1 MGEETS
7 NAKGWEQAMPKLRG
21 ELGPLERTVMDHIW
35 EQGADVTVRD
45 VLESAAGGR
54 LAYTTVMTILDRLW
68 RKGFLRRSRVG
79 RAYVYRVKRT
89 EQEYLAGLLD
99 GVLAGAADRQ
109 SVLLGFM
116 RGIGQEDLVELRG
129 MIREVE
135 RERKNAP

>member
-1 MGEETS
+1 MDWKTS
-7 NAKGWEQAMPKLRG
+7 TAKGWNRLMPRLRG

-45 VLESAAGGR
+45 VLETKAGAG

-79 RAYVYRVKRT
+79 RAYVYRIRRT
-89 EQEYLAGLLD
+89 EQEYLAGLMD
-99 GVLAGAADRQ
+99 RVLTGAADRR
-109 SVLLGFM
+109 SVLLGFV
-116 RGIGQEDLVELRG
+116 RGIDQEDLGHLRS

-135 RERKNAP
+135 KERKRGP

>member
-1 MGEETS
+1 
-7 NAKGWEQAMPKLRG
+7 MPRLRG

-45 VLESAAGGR
+45 VLETKAGAG

-79 RAYVYRVKRT
+79 RAYVYRIRRT
-89 EQEYLAGLLD
+89 EQEYLAGLMD
-99 GVLAGAADRQ
+99 RVLTGAADRR
-109 SVLLGFM
+109 SVLLGFV
-116 RGIGQEDLVELRG
+116 RGIDQEDLGHLRS

-135 RERKNAP
+135 KERKRGP